1 MYIPYRERR
10 KIGFG
15 SSAFKLPEV
24 FEHHYTVTK
33 SCLSHNIPDPT
44 KHKFDLSTTM
54 ILKSSGVYLAL
65 ALAVSPSAD
74 AFAYPG
80 TFVPQKYRTSGT
92 LLRASASD
100 DGGYDFI
107 VCGMGYAGA
116 IITARLAQRNPDKK
130 ILAIEYGGP
139 VQAKTGGATR
149 DDSDINWAADMFQNE
164 GMKEGGGSKF
174 DPTDPLC
181 MPDVPGNYNNVAF
194 RPLSKDYMLP
204 EFDACFQGTGLG
216 GNGVYNGALYQE
228 PANWWWDD
236 DENGN
241 GVHTDIFVTADEQ
254 AQGKKTSDILK
265 PYFDKVQDVLKDAI
279 KTTPSMDG
287 IHYNQ

>member
-1 MYIPYRERR
+1 
-10 KIGFG
+10 
-15 SSAFKLPEV
+15 
-24 FEHHYTVTK
+24 
-33 SCLSHNIPDPT
+33 
-44 KHKFDLSTTM
+44 M

-92 LLRASASD
+92 PLHASASED
-100 DGGYDFI
+100 DYDFI

-149 DDSDINWAADMFQNE
+149 DDSDINWTADMFQNE
-164 GMKEGGGSKF
+164 GMREGKASKY

-194 RPLSKDYMLP
+194 RALSEHYMLP

-236 DENGN
+236 ENEN
-241 GVHTDIFVTADEQ
+241 RVHTDIFVSPEEQ

-265 PYFDKVQDVLKDAI
+265 PYYAKVQDVLKDAI

-287 IHYNQ
+287 IHYTQ